1 MARKSEPQTRSLFK
15 KEIPKMPEG
24 YYSGDKPNPNL
35 RAFVEQHIK
44 ERPYDPETDG
54 YDIPAFDKPM
64 VKSKRTAIYRMH
76 SYHQGKK
83 PHDAIREYVRHFT
96 EPGDLVLDPFCGSG
110 STALASLLEGRSCVA
125 TDLSPAATFITRGYV
140 TPVSV
145 PEFDRVEAALLAS
158 IAADES
164 QIYGIDCPRCN
175 SPALISA
182 TVFSTL
188 YECTRC
194 LNKVTLIEANEAG
207 KSRGV
212 RACCPHCAR
221 RGLTERISS
230 RDTKHGFIPVR
241 YVVECTSSE
250 CNGAFQVSAAR
261 INPPP
266 VPDDDLWFPT
276 GEIPEGLTTRQ
287 PRSNGFLTIQS
298 LFGPRNRAALSRLL
312 NRIETLPVDGSLKS
326 CLKLAFSGIVIA
338 MSRLQGYHTDPRF
351 PNQILRGTMY
361 TPPNHREY
369 NVFQWFGGKL
379 RNLRSF
385 YAALEEEAS
394 EPWNVM
400 ISTQSAV
407 SLDMPA
413 ESVDYI
419 FTDPAYGGIVQYA
432 EANWIWEKWLGFST
446 DWWPQEIVVN
456 EARGISLT
464 LWRDRLLSAMAEAY
478 RVLKPNRWLTLCF
491 HGSSLE
497 WEAVQDVMAEAGFI
511 PDQRRTALT
520 IETREKSQKQLTSDK
535 TVKRDIVVGFRKP
548 KPAEATT
555 SVAITGEEDEM
566 TFNDKVRQIIRDYLG
581 THPGTTKDHI
591 YDEVVSRMVRTG
603 GMEAHDFDELV
614 GQVAE
619 EVKTPV
625 MKNLF
630 DKKDPDLF
638 GTHEIS
644 RWYLKETQLAVAD
657 AAETAREDQAADSL
671 SAFIKNHLD
680 EHPGEEGVHHSDLF
694 EHYIYAVKDKPRREL
709 AEFLPDYFYKTDLGT
724 WRLPGSDEEQSSK
737 LEARA
742 KGLGRRVKRYL
753 AQLEH
758 GVVIPENERP
768 SDATLAEWIRHC
780 KRAGLYEEGKLLYE
794 RGGLN
799 PKNLSEQAMA
809 NVEEDYQVCARML
822 GRSAEAQ
829 TRKGRKRRSN

>member
-1 MARKSEPQTRSLFK
+1 MARNRDREPGGLFK

-24 YYSGDKPNPNL
+24 YYSGDQPNPNL
-35 RAFVEQHIK
+35 RPFVEQHLK
-44 ERPYDPETDG
+44 EHPYDPETDD
-54 YDIPAFDKPM
+54 YDVPAFDKPM
-64 VKSKRTAIYRMH
+64 VKTKTTVIYGMH

-96 EPGDLVLDPFCGSG
+96 KPGDLVLDPFCGSG
-110 STALASLLEGRSCVA
+110 STALAALLEERSCVA
-125 TDLSPAATFITRGYV
+125 VDISPAATFITRGYV
-140 TPVSV
+140 TPVPVSQ
-145 PEFDRVEAALLAS
+145 FDRAAEALLAS
-158 IAADES
+158 IADDERE
-164 QIYGIDCPRCN
+164 IYGIDCPTCN
-175 SPALISA
+175 SPALIHA

-207 KSRGV
+207 VGRGV
-212 RACCPHCAR
+212 RACCPHCAA

-230 RDTKHGFIPVR
+230 RGTKHGFVPVR
-241 YVVECTSSE
+241 YVVQCTSE
-250 CNGAFQVSAAR
+250 QCNGPFEVPAALV
-261 INPPP
+261 NPPP
-266 VPDDDLWFPT
+266 VPDDNLWFPT
-276 GEIPEGLTTRQ
+276 GEIPEGLTTKQ
-287 PRSNGFLTIQS
+287 PRSNGFDTIQS
-298 LFGPRNRAALSRLL
+298 LFGSRNRAALSRLL
-312 NRIETLPVDGSLKS
+312 NRIEGLPVDDPLKS
-326 CLKLAFSGIVIA
+326 SLKLAFTGIVIA

-351 PNQILRGTMY
+351 PNQIQRGTLY

-385 YAALEEEAS
+385 YAALEKEVS

-400 ISTQSAV
+400 TSTDSAV
-407 SLDMPA
+407 SLNMPP

-446 DWWPQEIVVN
+446 DWWPCEIVVN
-456 EARGISLT
+456 EPRGIT
-464 LWRDRLLSAMAEAY
+464 FTMWRDRLLSAMAEAY

-497 WEAVQDVMAEAGFI
+497 WEAAQDVMAEAGFI
-511 PDQRRTALT
+511 PDQRSTALT

-548 KPAEATT
+548 RAAEATARL
-555 SVAITGEEDEM
+555 AITGEEDDT
-566 TFNDKVRQIIRDYLG
+566 TFNQKVCRIVREYLG
-581 THPGTTKDHI
+581 THPGATRDRI
-591 YDEVVSRMVRTG
+591 YDELVSRMVRSG
-603 GMEAHDFDELV
+603 LMEAHDFDELLR
-614 GQVAE
+614 QVAE

-630 DKKDPDLF
+630 EKKEPDFF

-657 AAETAREDQAADSL
+657 AAETAKEDKAVDSL
-671 SAFIKNHLD
+671 SAFMQRYLSEN
-680 EHPGEEGVHHSDLF
+680 PGEEGVHYSDLF
-694 EHYIYAVKDKPRREL
+694 EHYIYAVKDKPRRQL
-709 AEFLPDYFYKTDLGT
+709 AEFLPDYFYKTEEGT
-724 WRLPGSDEEQSSK
+724 WRLPASQEEDRAK
-737 LEARA
+737 AEARA

-758 GVVIPENERP
+758 GAAIPEAERP
-768 SDATLAEWIRHC
+768 NDATLAEWIRHC
-780 KRAGLYEEGKLLYE
+780 KRAGLYEQGKLLYE

-799 PKNLSEQAMA
+799 LDNLTEEAMA
-809 NVEEDYQVCARML
+809 NLEEDYQVCARML
-822 GRSAEAQ
+822 SRTAGAQ
-829 TRKGRKRRSN
+829 AGTRRKD